1 MELYYEKRHRNRT
14 HRYSWL
20 CRSRFGHGK
29 PHVDAAQETLETYDF
44 DVDASKLSSAQV
56 SSLALLS
63 VDSDIQHP
71 GRAEARA
78 KNSIR
83 AILK

>member
-1 MELYYEKRHRNRT
+1 MKNVIATALIAT
-14 HRYSWL
+14 LGFAGAASAMV
-20 CRSRFGHGK
+20 S
-29 PHVDAAQETLETYDF
+29 PHVDAAQEMLETYDF